1 MNQSNPDSYILI
13 IKDEPY
19 EAILVENCGLINQT
33 VDADLEIK
41 ERWYTIN
48 GKKIP
53 EVNILWHVKGLTP
66 ETASSLDTKEQILL
80 LKDYLHGQRTITSI
94 KNHQDRSIALA
105 KRDYDIAVC
114 NIFEKQDYE
123 TSCNASI
130 RFACQIL
137 KSKLLAEER
146 VSDDNLPLKELAG
159 RLGDR
164 DFKEIEDIIQW
175 LQRSPEDDEIDC
187 RVTLEDA
194 VNAVRSSVALF
205 AKLFDKKDDKNNRGF
220 MNISS

>member
-105 KRDYDIAVC
+105 KRDYDVAVC

-123 TSCNASI
+123 TS
-130 RFACQIL
+130 
-137 KSKLLAEER
+137 
-146 VSDDNLPLKELAG
+146 
-159 RLGDR
+159 
-164 DFKEIEDIIQW
+164 
-175 LQRSPEDDEIDC
+175 
-187 RVTLEDA
+187 
-194 VNAVRSSVALF
+194 
-205 AKLFDKKDDKNNRGF
+205 
-220 MNISS
+220 